1 MKCKLIYHKSTL
13 KPIHWVLNAD
23 SLPCIPLMIEIY
35 QYYLALFIKKMFVKS
50 GRDFVLSKEELDEK
64 AEVSRRRSSIE
75 NWKWAWR
82 N

>member
-1 MKCKLIYHKSTL
+1 
-13 KPIHWVLNAD
+13 
-23 SLPCIPLMIEIY
+23 MIEIY